1 MEQDRYAD
9 VSDQDGQ
16 FTDKVHLQD
25 GRLAAAGTVLTL
37 LSRNVC
43 ALGTCLPGGI
53 VLVDAEYLVV
63 QGLGWSILSNEN
75 VEMFLKFKGQPRD
88 KEGLPD

>member
-1 MEQDRYAD
+1 MEQDRYAY
-9 VSDQDGQ
+9 VSDQEGCV
-16 FTDKVHLQD
+16 TDKVHLQD

-53 VLVDAEYLVV
+53 VLVDVEDLLV
-63 QGLGWSILSNEN
+63 QGLGWSILSKEH
-75 VEMFLKFKGQPRD
+75 VEMFKGQPRD